1 MDSISILSY
10 DRQPAAQAAAID
22 LDLKYMY
29 SLKLEKKGVK
39 LLHLTGFYMRLWMHL
54 RREASW

>member
-10 DRQPAAQAAAID
+10 DRQPAAQTAATE
-22 LDLKYMY
+22 LDLEYMY
-29 SLKLEKKGVK
+29 LLQLEKRVVK
-39 LLHLTGFYMRLWMHL
+39 VLHLTEFYICWHL